1 MPLPTDTVL
10 TAGSII
16 RVQRGVGNRTLP
28 IGTITVGT
36 AVAAN
41 GTSIGITAIGTTF
54 FGANYKRTLVTGSVV
69 VQEGDTLTF
78 NETTPVT
85 VKLSAD
91 LKVGDTSI
99 SIAPAPAAI
108 TVGKIATTNGYFY
121 VLGGD
126 SLEFNITDN
135 EVSTRGFEN
144 GLFDDARKVMI
155 GGDLPFTGIYRRG
168 DPCFANIIKPCATS
182 DEEMAFYYQLPDGQ
196 FTSGWAFVK
205 GYKESNKLD
214 DILRYNFSFR
224 AVGRF
229 TTGTVTGNAVV
240 TYPTI
245 LN

>member
-1 MPLPTDTVL
+1 MPLPVDTVL

-16 RVQRGVGNRTLP
+16 RVQRGIGNRTLP
-28 IGTITVGT
+28 TGTLTNTAAVTVG
-36 AVAAN
+36 A
-41 GTSIGITAIGTTF
+41 TSIPIAAVSTTF
-54 FGANYKRTLVTGSVV
+54 FGANYRRPLATGDIV

-85 VKLSAD
+85 VKLSAN
-91 LKVGDTSI
+91 LKVGDTAI
-99 SIAPAPAAI
+99 QIVAAPAAI
-108 TVGKIATTNGYFY
+108 TTTKVATTNGLFY

-168 DPCFANIIKPCATS
+168 DPCFSNIIKPCATS
-182 DEEMAFYYQLPDGQ
+182 DEELYFYYQLPDGQ

-229 TTGTVTGNAVV
+229 VTGVTATPV
-240 TYPTI
+240 TYPAVI
-245 LN
+245 N

>member
-16 RVQRGVGNRTLP
+16 RVQRGTTNRTLP
-28 IGTITVGT
+28 T
-36 AVAAN
+36 ATLTNTAAVTAGATSIPVAAIATN
-41 GTSIGITAIGTTF
+41 F
-54 FGANYKRTLVTGSVV
+54 FGANYKRVLATGDIV

-78 NETTPVT
+78 GTTTPVT
-85 VKLSAD
+85 VKLTAD
-91 LKVGDTSI
+91 LKVGDTAI
-99 SIAPAPAAI
+99 QIAAAPSEIA
-108 TVGKIATTNGYFY
+108 TTQNATTNGLFY

-182 DEEMAFYYQLPDGQ
+182 DEELYFYYQLPDGQ

-229 TTGTVTGNAVV
+229 VTGTTTTPV
-240 TYPTI
+240 TYPLL